1 MTGGRNCPE
10 NTHICEYTNGT
21 RDDATEKIEGQ
32 SWGESS
38 MLSRLNERISAL
50 PINTM
55 MVGLF
60 RGISLRTGILGAG
73 RDHGR
78 TALGSAFYTARPSRM
93 SAPTTPRRAGSTL
106 SPTRRDYFGYLK
118 MDPEIGKWRVW
129 SATPKSRFHEAGPFC
144 YGTG

>member
-1 MTGGRNCPE
+1 
-10 NTHICEYTNGT
+10 
-21 RDDATEKIEGQ
+21 
-32 SWGESS
+32 
-38 MLSRLNERISAL
+38 
-50 PINTM
+50 M

-60 RGISLRTGILGAG
+60 RGASLQAGILGAG
-73 RDHGR
+73 RNRGR
-78 TALGSAFYTARPSRM
+78 TALGSASYTARPSGM
-93 SAPTTPRRAGSTL
+93 PVLTTPRRSGSTL